1 MIAAVHRRGVVGVK
15 KSRYIHDSNT
25 ILHHRQYIRIYRI
38 PIFELTHFIFIC
50 TISKISFKHLF
61 YVDKVY
67 ITINKPFMNKKYIEN
82 TLMIT
87 KEAFNNYILKQQSA
101 QAASFGLTLEQY
113 QQAIINGSVVQSSPR
128 SGSL

>member
-1 MIAAVHRRGVVGVK
+1 MSTK
-15 KSRYIHDSNT
+15 YIHDN
-25 ILHHRQYIRIYRI
+25 L
-38 PIFELTHFIFIC
+38 L
-50 TISKISFKHLF
+50 L
-61 YVDKVY
+61 
-67 ITINKPFMNKKYIEN
+67 
-82 TLMIT
+82 T